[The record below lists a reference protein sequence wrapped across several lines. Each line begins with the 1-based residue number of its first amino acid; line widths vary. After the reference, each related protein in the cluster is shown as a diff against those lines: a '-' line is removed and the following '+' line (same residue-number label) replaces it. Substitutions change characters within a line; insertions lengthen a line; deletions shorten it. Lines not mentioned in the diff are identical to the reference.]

1 MVKMNVFDNLMA
13 PLEKDYCVYFY
24 VMGLVS
30 LLSAV
35 VAIVSVVPCMMDKK
49 KNQYCFNLVLL
60 GVQMGVGYLVNR
72 MLYNMCIN

>member
-1 MVKMNVFDNLMA
+1 MNVFDNLMA

-24 VMGLVS
+24 VMGLFS

-35 VAIVSVVPCMMDKK
+35 VALVSVVPCMMDKK
-49 KNQYCFNLVLL
+49 KTHYCFNLVLL
-60 GVQMGVGYLVNR
+60 AVQMGVGYLVNR

>member
-1 MVKMNVFDNLMA
+1 MNVFDKFMA

-24 VMGLVS
+24 VMGLFS

-35 VAIVSVVPCMMDKK
+35 VALVSVVPCMMDKK

-60 GVQMGVGYLVNR
+60 SLQMGVGYLVNR
-72 MLYNMCIN
+72 MLYNMCMNWL

>member
-1 MVKMNVFDNLMA
+1 MNVFDKFMA

-24 VMGLVS
+24 VMGLFS

-35 VAIVSVVPCMMDKK
+35 VALVSVVPCMMDKK

-60 GVQMGVGYLVNR
+60 SLQMGVGYLVNR
-72 MLYNMCIN
+72 MLYNMCMN

>member
-1 MVKMNVFDNLMA
+1 MNFFDNLMA

-24 VMGLVS
+24 VMGLFS

-35 VAIVSVVPCMMDKK
+35 VALVSVVPCMMDKK

-60 GVQMGVGYLVNR
+60 AVQMGVGYLVNR

>member
-1 MVKMNVFDNLMA
+1 MNVFDNLMA

>member
-1 MVKMNVFDNLMA
+1 MNVFDNLMA

-72 MLYNMCIN
+72 MLYNMCMN